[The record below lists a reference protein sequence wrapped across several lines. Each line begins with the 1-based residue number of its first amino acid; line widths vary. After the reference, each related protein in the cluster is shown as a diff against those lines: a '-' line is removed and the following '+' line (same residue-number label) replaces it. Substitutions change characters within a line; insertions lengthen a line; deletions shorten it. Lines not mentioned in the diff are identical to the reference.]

1 MQINIYKLEDA
12 VYKEHARCTF
22 GSLNLIVSF
31 IIELGE
37 MTMSDLITSEPRL
50 LKPYARGFMECI
62 KILFLIHESKHP
74 TLTLLSIE
82 TAYSEEKIRAVF
94 KRLHEQYNLIIQH
107 VDRNGNGYYKVAD
120 WGVLDQKT
128 VLSLQGN

>member
-12 VYKEHARCTF
+12 VYKEHVRCSF
-22 GSLNLIVSF
+22 GALSLIVSF
-31 IIELGE
+31 IIDLGD
-37 MTMSDLITSEPRL
+37 MTMSDLIISQPRL
-50 LKPYARGFMECI
+50 LKPYSRGFMECI
-62 KILFLIHESKHP
+62 KIIFLIHESKHS
-74 TLTLLSIE
+74 TLTLLSLE

-94 KRLHEQYNLIIQH
+94 KRLHKQYNVLIQH
-107 VDRNGNGYYKVAD
+107 VDMNGNGYYKVAD